1 MMMTTRRC
9 FFISCLAKISK
20 LLKMIVAQETVCTM
34 IIHDN
39 LGSLGDP
46 KPSLA
51 VHRQQPSSGASRQLV
66 RMFYISVAGLVDPFR
81 VSTCINCFIDVKLST
96 CATAWHGYYGR
107 NAGDCLK
114 SGDLIGNH
122 MPEISVQLRTL
133 LKGGELH
140 EPNNNSSTNT
150 TTSLSY
156 KNGLAAAPSPLD
168 IEARSP
174 KAVELRPCMWH
185 CIVALPPYD
194 HDLVRCA

>member
-1 MMMTTRRC
+1 
-9 FFISCLAKISK
+9 
-20 LLKMIVAQETVCTM
+20 M
-34 IIHDN
+34 IISDLWATPSHHW
-39 LGSLGDP
+39 LCIGSN
-46 KPSLA
+46 SLA
-51 VHRQQPSSGASRQLV
+51 GASRQLV
-66 RMFYISVAGLVDPFR
+66 RMFYISVAGLVGPFR

-96 CATAWHGYYGR
+96 CAIAWHGYYGQ

-168 IEARSP
+168 IEARIP
-174 KAVELRPCMWH
+174 KQSCMCH
-185 CIVALPPYD
+185 CIVALP
-194 HDLVRCA
+194 RTTMT